1 MHRKVVKAAVIF
13 DHPDGILARSE
24 GALQRLPNGNYF
36 ISYGSTPL
44 YSEFSSQGDHMCDTH
59 YAPMQVNNGE
69 APASDVVETYRIY
82 KGAWT
87 GMPVAAP
94 RVKVTRDA
102 LFLHWNGATE
112 ARSWKVEGRGAF
124 GSNAYRYINLGRY
137 PHEAFETEVL
147 LAGAPDYTSFR
158 LTALDSRGASIRSWL
173 VQEDGS
179 VQELDY
185 DAGRQGGLSS
195 VWLVLGIVVV
205 LVMIS
210 VWRGGSRDPVRP
222 RTKSV

>member
-102 LFLHWNGATE
+102 LFLHWDGATE
-112 ARSWKVEGRGAF
+112 AWSWKVEGRGAF

-137 PHEAFETEVL
+137 PHEAFETEAL
-147 LAGAPDYTSFR
+147 LAGAPDYTSFQ
-158 LTALDSRGASIRSWL
+158 LTALDSRGASIRGWL